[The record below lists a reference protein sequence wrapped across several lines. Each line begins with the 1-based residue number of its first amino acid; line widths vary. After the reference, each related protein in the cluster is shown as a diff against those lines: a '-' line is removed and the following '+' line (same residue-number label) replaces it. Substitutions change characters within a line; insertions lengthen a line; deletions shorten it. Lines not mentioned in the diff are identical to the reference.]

1 MNATQIDLVR
11 SSFARVQPIADAAAA
26 IFYEKLFALDP
37 TLRPLFKGD
46 IAVQGQRLM
55 MMIAAAVR
63 LLDRPEQLMPV
74 LRGLGA
80 RHAGYGVKEA
90 HYATVGEALVDTLR
104 EGLGAAFTP
113 EVCDAWIMAY
123 GVIART
129 MQEGARAA
137 VAVAA

>member
-26 IFYEKLFALDP
+26 IFYEKLFGIDP

-46 IAVQGQRLM
+46 IAAQGQRLM
-55 MMIAAAVR
+55 SMIAAAVR
-63 LLDRPEQLMPV
+63 LLDRPEQLLPV

-80 RHAGYGVKEA
+80 RHAGYGVQES

-104 EGLGAAFTP
+104 EGLGAAFTA
-113 EVCDAWIMAY
+113 EVCDAWITAY

-129 MQEGARAA
+129 MQEGAREAA
-137 VAVAA
+137 AIPA

>member
-11 SSFARVQPIADAAAA
+11 SSFARVQPIADTAAA

-63 LLDRPEQLMPV
+63 LLDRPTSSC
-74 LRGLGA
+74 RCC
-80 RHAGYGVKEA
+80 AGSA
-90 HYATVGEALVDTLR
+90 LATPATG
-104 EGLGAAFTP
+104 
-113 EVCDAWIMAY
+113 
-123 GVIART
+123 
-129 MQEGARAA
+129 
-137 VAVAA
+137 